1 MNPIERI
8 EAAMAELREHPDRVI
23 HHLYLGYALH
33 DCQGLAE
40 MPAAKREELLHAV
53 SLNCHT
59 ILCPPLAV
67 GANSD
72 DVYLLVQQNPE
83 RSMDAI
89 AQAAGVALG
98 RQPSGELLWSGNY
111 SAVSLGQ
118 EDAEELVPHFLAGD
132 ERVHELFLECEEEE

>member
-8 EAAMAELREHPDRVI
+8 EAALEELREHPDRVI

-33 DCQGLAE
+33 DCHGLAE

-53 SLNCHT
+53 GLNCHA

-72 DVYLLVQQNPE
+72 EVYLLVQQNPE

-89 AQAAGVALG
+89 AQAAGAALG
-98 RQPSGELLWSGNY
+98 RQPSGEPLWSGNY

-118 EDAEELVPHFLAGD
+118 EDVEELVLAFLAGD
-132 ERVHELFLECEEEE
+132 ERVRELFSD